1 MFAMRLLGCYF
12 TTFFL
17 TLSLSAQTMVDG
29 FVVSTQNTGTDN
41 ATNDYIHLYQNHI
54 SELKSVRC
62 AMYPSCSNYGL
73 MVYSDKKFFEAT
85 TLLCDRLIR
94 CSHDKKFY
102 HETYGYGYKSLEDIP
117 YYKSNGKQKIK
128 ASFPRAEILKNS
140 VDSATI
146 FINHLI
152 NEQAYSSALLEIERL
167 RYTRKTL
174 SPSLYLKKLQC
185 LRGMGQHEKALYEYE
200 INIDAQLK
208 EAPEIQLEIALI
220 NYLLSN
226 YTATIELTQ
235 NIEKGDTLF
244 LEAGTLHAL
253 SLAKEG
259 ELTESKAIFE
269 KLSITY
275 PERTVLKNNLLLCD
289 ELLKTKEKNPTTAK
303 ILSII
308 PGAGYLYAGHRGS
321 ALTSLF
327 INSLLAYAT
336 FTSIKKENYGVAGIM
351 GFFSISFY
359 IGNIT
364 GASRCVTRYNKKT
377 RNDIIS
383 TIERRNNIFY

>member
-1 MFAMRLLGCYF
+1 MRLLGCYF
-12 TTFFL
+12 TTFFFTL
-17 TLSLSAQTMVDG
+17 TLSAQTMVDG
-29 FVVSTQNTGTDN
+29 FVVSTQSTGTTN

-73 MVYSDKKFFEAT
+73 MVYSDKNFFEAT

-102 HETYGYGYKSLEDIP
+102 DETYEYGYKSLADIP
-117 YYKSNGKQKIK
+117 YYKSNGKQEIK
-128 ASFPRAEILKNS
+128 ASFPRADILKNT
-140 VDSATI
+140 VDSTTL

-152 NEQAYSSALLEIERL
+152 NEQEYSSALLEIERL
-167 RYTRKTL
+167 RYTKKTL
-174 SPSLYLKKLQC
+174 HPSFYLKKLQC
-185 LRGMGQHEKALYEYE
+185 LRGIGQHEKALYEYE
-200 INIDAQLK
+200 INIPAKIK
-208 EAPEIQLEIALI
+208 EAPEIQLEVALT
-220 NYLLSN
+220 NYILSN
-226 YTATIELTQ
+226 HPATIEITQ
-235 NIEKGDTLF
+235 RIEESDTLF
-244 LEAGTLHAL
+244 LEACTLHAL

-259 ELTESKAIFE
+259 ELNESKAIFE
-269 KLSITY
+269 KLSKTY
-275 PERTVLKNNLLLCD
+275 PERNVLKNNVLLTD
-289 ELLKTKEKNPTTAK
+289 ELLKRKEKSPTIAK

-308 PGAGYLYAGHRGS
+308 PGAGYLYAGHKGS

-336 FTSIKKENYGVAGIM
+336 YTSIKEKNYGVAGIM
-351 GFFSISFY
+351 GFFSVSFY

-364 GASRCVTRYNKKT
+364 GASRCVKRYNKKT

-383 TIERRNNIFY
+383 KIERHNNIFNY